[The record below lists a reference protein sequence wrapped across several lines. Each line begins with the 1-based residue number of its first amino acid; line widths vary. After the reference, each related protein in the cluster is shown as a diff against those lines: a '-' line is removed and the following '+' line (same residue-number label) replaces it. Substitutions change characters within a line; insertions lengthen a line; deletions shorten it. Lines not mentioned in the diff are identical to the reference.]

1 MRKLLLAGLALSL
14 LACDDDDDDP
24 VGPDTSI
31 AGTYAL
37 ISIAS
42 QPLPATLFQDA
53 TMQIQ
58 VTTGQLILTTS
69 DSWVGSVTVVTTSN
83 GVPSTQTL
91 DAGGTF
97 TMSGNVITFTDES
110 DQSTFTGTR
119 NGDQITA
126 TLEVM
131 PGTSSPVV
139 FER

>member
-1 MRKLLLAGLALSL
+1 MRKLLIAGLALSL

-24 VGPDTSI
+24 VGPDTSF

-37 ISIAS
+37 VSIAS

-53 TMQIQ
+53 TTQIQ

-69 DSWVGSVTVVTTSN
+69 NAWTGSVTVITTTN
-83 GVPSTQTL
+83 GVPQTQTM

-97 TMSGNVITFTDES
+97 TISGNVITFTDES
-110 DQSTFTGTR
+110 DQSTFTGTL
-119 NGDQITA
+119 NGDQISA
-126 TLEVM
+126 TFDVM
-131 PGTSSPVV
+131 PGSSTPVV